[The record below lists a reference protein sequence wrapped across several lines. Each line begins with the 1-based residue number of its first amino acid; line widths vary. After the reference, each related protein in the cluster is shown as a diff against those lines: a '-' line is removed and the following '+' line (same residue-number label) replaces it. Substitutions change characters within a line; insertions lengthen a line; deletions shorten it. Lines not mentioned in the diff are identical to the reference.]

1 MTETPKEGKV
11 GATEE
16 QKVSTT
22 HAQETGGAPTAA
34 ETENLPAAPGLVP
47 EPVVVGERRGM
58 FGAKTGDTTGYG
70 GVGSPGL
77 FPGAAV
83 RPYGGYYD
91 EVADSL
97 QLAMDEGAPGTFA
110 HAVERVVVDR

>member
-34 ETENLPAAPGLVP
+34 ETENLPAAPGLLP

-58 FGAKTGDTTGYG
+58 FGARSGDTTGYG
-70 GVGSPGL
+70 GLVSPVL

-83 RPYGGYYD
+83 RPYGGYYH
-91 EVADSL
+91 EVGGV
-97 QLAMDEGAPGTFA
+97 LALGEG
-110 HAVERVVVDR
+110 